1 MENLSDELQGAMWW
15 NEKGKKQLESL
26 NMALSKLNIDNQNR
40 MRKNRY
46 HWQLYR
52 NELTTSTS
60 LEDYASYNFSQ
71 DSHQSQETLTINVCK
86 SIVDTAVSKMSAN
99 KPRPRVLTENGSWQ
113 DFEKAK
119 KLTKFMDGTFNH
131 SKFYEKAPMALMDA
145 CIFGTGILKLSVVN
159 NDIEVVNSF
168 LYNCQ

>member
-52 NELTTSTS
+52 NELTTSIS
-60 LEDYASYNFSQ
+60 LFTTESFKIPVPKIHASISAIGAFS
-71 DSHQSQETLTINVCK
+71 
-86 SIVDTAVSKMSAN
+86 
-99 KPRPRVLTENGSWQ
+99 
-113 DFEKAK
+113 
-119 KLTKFMDGTFNH
+119 
-131 SKFYEKAPMALMDA
+131 
-145 CIFGTGILKLSVVN
+145 
-159 NDIEVVNSF
+159 
-168 LYNCQ
+168 